1 VGMTKDGLVGKD
13 RGGG

>member
-1 VGMTKDGLVGKD
+1 MTKDGLVGKD